1 MDTLRTEIFTLFVM
15 VSAISGLI
23 GAILIYLYKK
33 LWSLTSKFDKHI
45 ADFDDAVK
53 GTEYECNNAN
63 EIAKECLT
71 RVNYLRGDFESLKHD
86 FNLHNH
92 KYVFEG
98 NILYIK
104 EPNEV
109 D

>member
-1 MDTLRTEIFTLFVM
+1 MDSEMWMAAFFGCMVLGFAGIFSWSILNIEKKVNTLANKF
-15 VSAISGLI
+15 
-23 GAILIYLYKK
+23 GAHVLNAEDYFKK
-33 LWSLTSKFDKHI
+33 IDI
-45 ADFDDAVK
+45 
-53 GTEYECNNAN
+53 
-63 EIAKECLT
+63 
-71 RVNYLRGDFESLKHD
+71 LRGDFESLKHD

>member
-1 MDTLRTEIFTLFVM
+1 MDSEMWMAAFFGCMVLGFAGIFSWSILNIEKKVNTLANKFGMHVLNAEDYF
-15 VSAISGLI
+15 
-23 GAILIYLYKK
+23 KK
-33 LWSLTSKFDKHI
+33 IDI
-45 ADFDDAVK
+45 
-53 GTEYECNNAN
+53 
-63 EIAKECLT
+63 
-71 RVNYLRGDFESLKHD
+71 LRGDFESLKHD

-109 D
+109 L

>member
-1 MDTLRTEIFTLFVM
+1 MDSEIMLGFF
-15 VSAISGLI
+15 GLVLAFGSI
-23 GAILIYLYKK
+23 LGWFILIIDKK
-33 LWSLTSKFDKHI
+33 LCALTSKFDKHI
-45 ADFDDAVK
+45 ADFDDVVK

-63 EIAKECLT
+63 EIANECLT
-71 RVNYLRGDFESLKHD
+71 KVNYLRGDFESLKHD

>member
-1 MDTLRTEIFTLFVM
+1 MDSEMWMAAFFGCMVLGFAGIFSWSILNIEKKVNTLANKFGVHVLNAEDYF
-15 VSAISGLI
+15 
-23 GAILIYLYKK
+23 KK
-33 LWSLTSKFDKHI
+33 IDI
-45 ADFDDAVK
+45 
-53 GTEYECNNAN
+53 
-63 EIAKECLT
+63 
-71 RVNYLRGDFESLKHD
+71 LRGDFESLKHD